1 MLPVRSWSMKR
12 GPFFFVP
19 LSLSFILVVLQCKDV
34 KLDHPLTITEAIANI
49 LFMAREKGR
58 KILLPNDIIK
68 MLYLLVLAE

>member
-1 MLPVRSWSMKR
+1 MKR